1 MTTSDIEESE
11 AERAAQSLLRTQE
24 DLCDDPQNIAAYV
37 LCEVGAEIVRA
48 LGRIEA
54 KTSARCLDCAADI
67 QTRMQFCGKMYP
79 SGRKLYSCAREP
91 GHDGDC
97 A

>member
-1 MTTSDIEESE
+1 MTTTDSEESE

-48 LGRIEA
+48 LGRIE
-54 KTSARCLDCAADI
+54 REL
-67 QTRMQFCGKMYP
+67 RE
-79 SGRKLYSCAREP
+79 ARESQGIC
-91 GHDGDC
+91 GHGATGIC
-97 A
+97 MNCLAQALNR